1 MLDRLGERRVALA
14 VGRGEVEAELLPQ
27 QAADR
32 AVAAR
37 RRPVRRAAPLVIERG
52 HGLVHVLAL
61 LLQLPHEPAEQRHP
75 PRPAA
80 PVHDAVAVAR
90 RRADVCAVCHEYRC
104 GAEVA
109 ARAEAVWTATRA
121 RHRPMQRRRACVGSG
136 WGVDLGFG
144 LAGRPLPYPTMQHPT
159 PRPSLAGGAAPS
171 PEALSFTE
179 RPPRRS
185 SSSTHESCPCP
196 AA

>member
-52 HGLVHVLAL
+52 HGLAHVLLAP
-61 LLQLPHEPAEQRHP
+61 LLQLAHEPAEQRHA

-80 PVHDAVAVAR
+80 PMQDAVAVAR
-90 RRADVCAVCHEYRC
+90 RRADVGAV
-104 GAEVA
+104 
-109 ARAEAVWTATRA
+109 
-121 RHRPMQRRRACVGSG
+121 RH
-136 WGVDLGFG
+136 
-144 LAGRPLPYPTMQHPT
+144 
-159 PRPSLAGGAAPS
+159 
-171 PEALSFTE
+171 
-179 RPPRRS
+179 
-185 SSSTHESCPCP
+185 
-196 AA
+196 